1 MKNSLSYRLRN
12 TKFNYAKNL
21 KYFIIAPICIALIG
35 IVLLFTIGF
44 NKGIDFTGGSIINV
58 ILGEKLEETAYYN
71 ESVNKIEE
79 VLNNNG
85 LKASVYQLSETDNGL
100 AISVRYQNKDGAS
113 EAEMNDINNNV
124 RDELFITFELDPNIS
139 EEANLIQDS
148 QRIGAT
154 ASSELLMNA
163 FISMLVVIVAILI
176 YIAIRFEFTSGM
188 AAVLAL
194 FHDVIIM
201 ASMMLI
207 FRVELNSSFIAAMI
221 TIVGYSI
228 NNTILIFDRIREN
241 ARNEIY
247 AKADNATIA
256 NISINETMTR
266 SIFTNLTTLLSIVA
280 VAAIGVPSIR
290 LFALPIIFGL
300 IAGAY
305 SSIFIAP
312 GLWAI
317 AYRKKKFV
325 KKQPKVV
332 FEQED

>member
-58 ILGEKLEETAYYN
+58 VLGEQLEQTAYYN
-71 ESVNKIEE
+71 ESVGKIEE

-85 LKASVYQLSETDNGL
+85 LKASLYQLSETDNGL
-100 AISVRYQNKDGAS
+100 AISVRYQNINGIS
-113 EAEMNDINNNV
+113 EEEMNDINANV
-124 RDELFITFELDPNIS
+124 REELFITFELDPNAS

-163 FISMLVVIVAILI
+163 FISILVVIVVILI
-176 YIAIRFEFTSGM
+176 YIAIRFELTSGL
-188 AAVLAL
+188 ASVLAL
-194 FHDVIIM
+194 FHDVIMM
-201 ASMMLI
+201 ASLMLI
-207 FRVELNSSFIAAMI
+207 FRIEINSSFIAAMI
-221 TIVGYSI
+221 TIIGYSI

-241 ARNEIY
+241 AKNEIY
-247 AKADNATIA
+247 SKTDNATIA
-256 NISINETMTR
+256 NISINETMSR
-266 SIFTNLTTLLSIVA
+266 SIFTNLTTLLSIVS

-305 SSIFIAP
+305 SSVFIAP

-317 AYRKKKFV
+317 AYRKKNKV
-325 KKQPKVV
+325 KKQQKVTV
-332 FEQED
+332 EEN